1 MIFIHKNVFENVVC
15 QMAAIL
21 YMLKRMNQSKE
32 DL

>member
-15 QMAAIL
+15 QMGDIF
-21 YMLKRMNQSKE
+21 YMLKRMKQSKE